1 MANGFRPPIPPL
13 PPERGTERRFETFF
27 DRKNPIIEGS
37 MYAYVEGTHILATK
51 QMPSALLLR
60 KAGSPTL
67 KKTVEQAQSAGIPVV
82 CKVLNNHEHKSPL
95 EFAVDLENNDQINVT
110 EVVLNSDGIVVERHP
125 STYESKRVG
134 VSYPQGRKYSYQVS
148 YEDPFRVIAGRFLAR
163 ACGMEMPRILV
174 WPGDGCTIT
183 ESIPSHLLK
192 TVEGWKGT
200 SGNSF
205 KFTQILG
212 PHIKYGLILK
222 HTYWGRLLDELT
234 RRPVKTVEG
243 EELYSRNTPAVRSW
257 ARMLKARLLALLQ
270 GGPDP
275 LWGKDTPIYANWEVR
290 PEKHRAARF
299 LELLK
304 TVDGIFLQCYSAVPE
319 EKWTWRKFEM
329 FTLKNLS
336 SLIGDE
342 FFDGDVAEEYH
353 DATMRFTELKRAR
366 KTFKSL
372 SNMEMLEGVLADK
385 QKRRALV
392 PNWLGF
398 WLPRWEYTRSY
409 EETFQLTHADSVLC
423 QTRGCGQP
431 PDMVKMQSK
440 RKFLS
445 TVSDEPGPLS
455 NTEIAV
461 IRASIRHLDDE
472 IPQEVFTGLDTK
484 ARVTINANACWE
496 NTQEEGGTLDA
507 ISEIVCDSMVGVPCQ
522 IRDLFTGEITDSK
535 TLEEVTPGTYVF
547 WRCLSEV
554 LKQSPT
560 ELRKAALVMISE
572 PGKGRTVTKATA
584 ALKIVLDVVNKI
596 CSHPLSKIQSSKSGM
611 GKSSHAWNSFK
622 SAWTAEGKDYVFAVS
637 KETRESR
644 PDGSVVVTRYYKDMW
659 NSSTDY
665 EEATDSTHHEV
676 ARELAKY
683 WMKKCVI
690 PPILQAI
697 VNGTCY
703 VPRAIVFEAHGS
715 MSAYGSEWNLE
726 SPFSNPRFVMLR
738 RGILMGDPLTKVILH
753 LVNILVRITGANYAS
768 PHFIE
773 KVFPMESGSVVDYI
787 KRYSK
792 TDPGGAYAPTVAP
805 SVEVA
810 STSVAPVE
818 KTDVGSYRGIPMP
831 IDTRV
836 ETTFAKVP
844 TDSEISE
851 LYRGL
856 SFNLERAL
864 FPEGRERL
872 NGEDTQKQED
882 NLLPERDRFLKF
894 ENLRIAA
901 LLRSMELERRTRTE
915 QTSRDREAK
924 RIQAQVANMRFDLAR
939 PTTPVVPARK
949 PLPQSRR
956 KGKRIA
962 TSLPEGNNAG
972 DDETVTCFDVR
983 KWFG

>member
-1 MANGFRPPIPPL
+1 
-13 PPERGTERRFETFF
+13 
-27 DRKNPIIEGS
+27 
-37 MYAYVEGTHILATK
+37 
-51 QMPSALLLR
+51 
-60 KAGSPTL
+60 
-67 KKTVEQAQSAGIPVV
+67 
-82 CKVLNNHEHKSPL
+82 
-95 EFAVDLENNDQINVT
+95 
-110 EVVLNSDGIVVERHP
+110 
-125 STYESKRVG
+125 
-134 VSYPQGRKYSYQVS
+134 
-148 YEDPFRVIAGRFLAR
+148 
-163 ACGMEMPRILV
+163 
-174 WPGDGCTIT
+174 
-183 ESIPSHLLK
+183 
-192 TVEGWKGT
+192 
-200 SGNSF
+200 
-205 KFTQILG
+205 
-212 PHIKYGLILK
+212 
-222 HTYWGRLLDELT
+222 
-234 RRPVKTVEG
+234 
-243 EELYSRNTPAVRSW
+243 
-257 ARMLKARLLALLQ
+257 
-270 GGPDP
+270 
-275 LWGKDTPIYANWEVR
+275 
-290 PEKHRAARF
+290 
-299 LELLK
+299 
-304 TVDGIFLQCYSAVPE
+304 
-319 EKWTWRKFEM
+319 
-329 FTLKNLS
+329 
-336 SLIGDE
+336 
-342 FFDGDVAEEYH
+342 
-353 DATMRFTELKRAR
+353 
-366 KTFKSL
+366 
-372 SNMEMLEGVLADK
+372 
-385 QKRRALV
+385 
-392 PNWLGF
+392 
-398 WLPRWEYTRSY
+398 
-409 EETFQLTHADSVLC
+409 
-423 QTRGCGQP
+423 
-431 PDMVKMQSK
+431 MVKMQSK

-683 WMKKCVI
+683 WMKKCGI

-715 MSAYGSEWNLE
+715 MSTYGSEWNLE

-773 KVFPMESGSVVDYI
+773 KVFPMESDSVVDYI
-787 KRYSK
+787 KR
-792 TDPGGAYAPTVAP
+792 
-805 SVEVA
+805 
-810 STSVAPVE
+810 
-818 KTDVGSYRGIPMP
+818 
-831 IDTRV
+831 
-836 ETTFAKVP
+836 
-844 TDSEISE
+844 
-851 LYRGL
+851 
-856 SFNLERAL
+856 
-864 FPEGRERL
+864 
-872 NGEDTQKQED
+872 
-882 NLLPERDRFLKF
+882 
-894 ENLRIAA
+894 
-901 LLRSMELERRTRTE
+901 
-915 QTSRDREAK
+915 
-924 RIQAQVANMRFDLAR
+924 
-939 PTTPVVPARK
+939 
-949 PLPQSRR
+949 
-956 KGKRIA
+956 
-962 TSLPEGNNAG
+962 
-972 DDETVTCFDVR
+972 
-983 KWFG
+983 